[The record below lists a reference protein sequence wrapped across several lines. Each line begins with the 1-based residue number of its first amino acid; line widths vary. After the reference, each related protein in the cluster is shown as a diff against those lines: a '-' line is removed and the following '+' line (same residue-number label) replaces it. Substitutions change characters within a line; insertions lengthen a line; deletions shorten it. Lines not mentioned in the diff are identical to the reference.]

1 MKFFCNWRVIAVYSM
16 LQNLVL
22 KPSARRINFKKI
34 HLGIYDFFSVTVYT
48 KYHNMLRPSLTL
60 ILVLSTVSGC
70 ISTTKPPTAFTA
82 RVDNEITDPSAIQ
95 NAKAQAAQ
103 SRVDFQQRQQNSGNQ
118 YASQPYDPSGYEQG
132 QFIPASVPPEGI
144 QPRTA
149 TVANASF
156 EVSPRDQKAAEK
168 LTYARLPNIRVV
180 GTIAVPDGA
189 KVLIQRDKE
198 DSIIR
203 RVGEEIVHAGEKYS
217 IKRITESGEVIL
229 ESSNAQ
235 FFSIR

>member
-1 MKFFCNWRVIAVYSM
+1 MLFTACFSIWYLKSLAAV
-16 LQNLVL
+16 
-22 KPSARRINFKKI
+22 
-34 HLGIYDFFSVTVYT
+34 
-48 KYHNMLRPSLTL
+48 LTL
-60 ILVLSTVSGC
+60 IILPRVQRFLSKKMFFKKYQDMLRLSLTVILILPTVSGC
-70 ISTTKPPTAFTA
+70 MSTTKPSAVFTA
-82 RVDNEITDPSAIQ
+82 QVENELTDPSAIQ

-118 YASQPYDPSGYEQG
+118 YAVQPYDSSGYVQG
-132 QFIPASVPPEGI
+132 QFIPASGPPEGI
-144 QPRTA
+144 QSGVIPVNDT
-149 TVANASF
+149 SF
-156 EVSPRDQKAAEK
+156 EVSPNDEKPAEK

-203 RVGEEIVHAGEKYS
+203 RVGEEIVYAGEKYS
-217 IKRITESGEVIL
+217 IKKITESGEVIL

>member
-1 MKFFCNWRVIAVYSM
+1 
-16 LQNLVL
+16 
-22 KPSARRINFKKI
+22 
-34 HLGIYDFFSVTVYT
+34 
-48 KYHNMLRPSLTL
+48 MLRLSLTVIL
-60 ILVLSTVSGC
+60 ILPTVSGC
-70 ISTTKPPTAFTA
+70 MSTTKPSTAFTA
-82 RVDNEITDPSAIQ
+82 QVENEITDPSAIQ

-103 SRVDFQQRQQNSGNQ
+103 SRVEFQQSQQNSGNQ
-118 YASQPYDPSGYEQG
+118 YAVQPYDSSDYVQG
-132 QFIPASVPPEGI
+132 QFIPASGPPEGL
-144 QPRTA
+144 QSGVVPVTG
-149 TVANASF
+149 ANF
-156 EVSPRDQKAAEK
+156 EVSPRNEKPAEK
-168 LTYARLPNIRVV
+168 LNYARLPNIRVV